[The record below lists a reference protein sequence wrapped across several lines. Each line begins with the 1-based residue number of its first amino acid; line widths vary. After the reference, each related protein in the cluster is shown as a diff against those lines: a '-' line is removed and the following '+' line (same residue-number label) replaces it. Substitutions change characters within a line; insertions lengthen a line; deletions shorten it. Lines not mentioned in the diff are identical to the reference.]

1 MTNKINFK
9 DDDTIDLLRSS
20 IWSKEKET
28 LKKRRLQEDRTE
40 LDDARYAY
48 ELARLDVLD
57 AQLQLESRLSFN
69 KKHKDFL
76 NKIDLKQNRL
86 KIEMCKL
93 DIEKAEQALAS
104 ADADYGR
111 AITNS

>member
-9 DDDTIDLLRSS
+9 DDDTIEILRSS
-20 IWSKEKET
+20 IYAKKQET
-28 LKKRRLQEDRTE
+28 RKKRRSQENRTE
-40 LDDARYAY
+40 LDDARYDY
-48 ELARLDVLD
+48 ELAHLDVLA
-57 AQLQLESRLSFN
+57 AQLQLEWRLSYN
-69 KKHKDFL
+69 KKYNEFL
-76 NKIDLKQNRL
+76 DKIDVKQNRL

-93 DIEKAEQALAS
+93 EIEKAEQTLVA